1 MTATSDPRPPH
12 PAPAAASGRTWPREL
27 LRAGLGTVAFVA
39 VAVLLREHFDQLEAW
54 LTALGGW
61 APLAFVAVHAV
72 AVPCFVPVSVLG
84 VLAGASFGFWLGT
97 AVLLAGGLISAA
109 IMFALARGL
118 FPARIRAYVGKR
130 PRLARFV
137 ELAEED
143 AMRLMVLLRLSPLN
157 FALVSYLLG
166 ASRVRFWPYMLASGL
181 VLPSAALQAYVGR
194 TARVMGR
201 QVLAGEHANP
211 WQNVAA
217 VVAIAAAV
225 ILAVMLGRL
234 ARRALETDSPPD
246 SGGGAA

>member
-1 MTATSDPRPPH
+1 MTATSDPRQPPS
-12 PAPAAASGRTWPREL
+12 APAAPDRTWPREL
-27 LRAGLGTVAFVA
+27 LRLGLGTVAFVA
-39 VAVLLREHFDQLEAW
+39 AAVLLREHFDQLEAW
-54 LTALGGW
+54 LTGLGGW
-61 APLAFVAVHAV
+61 APLAFVMVHAV
-72 AVPCFVPVSVLG
+72 AVPCFIPVSLLG
-84 VLAGASFGFWLGT
+84 FLAGATFGFWVGT
-97 AVLLAGGLISAA
+97 AVLVAGGLISAA

-118 FPARIRAYVGKR
+118 FPSRIRAYMAKR

-137 ELAEED
+137 ALAEQD

-201 QVLAGEHANP
+201 RVLAGEQANP

-217 VVAIAAAV
+217 VVAIMAAV

-234 ARRALETDSPPD
+234 ARRSLEAEVPAGGD
-246 SGGGAA
+246 GGAA